1 MEKTVKSS
9 STTKRKVLEL
19 NQTDI
24 IPFLIWATVVF
35 LTWTFMHGADHFLKM
50 TPEALGKYYTLRW
63 VLISHIS
70 AGGGALIL
78 GIIQFWPKLRSY
90 SWKLHRIIGVLYLLA
105 ILVSSI
111 GAMIL
116 ASTTAY
122 ELGWAYAFSLQI
134 WAGVWISSTFIAYY
148 TALKKRYKQHQDW
161 MTRSYIV
168 TIAFLISGLAFKS
181 PIIQQLGN
189 IVEIFPSLI
198 WMGWAVPLYVYE
210 IIRTSQM
217 KN

>member
-1 MEKTVKSS
+1 MEKTAKS
-9 STTKRKVLEL
+9 STTKKILEL

-24 IPFLIWATVVF
+24 IPFLIWTIVVF

-50 TPEALGKYYTLRW
+50 TPGALGKYYNFRW
-63 VLISHIS
+63 ILIAHIT

-105 ILVSSI
+105 ILVSSV

-116 ASTTAY
+116 AFTTAY
-122 ELGWAYAFSLQI
+122 ELHWAYAFSLQI

-148 TALKKRYKQHQDW
+148 AALKKRYKQHQEW

-181 PIIQQLGN
+181 PLVQQLGN
-189 IVEIFPSLI
+189 IVEIFPALI

-210 IIRTSQM
+210 ILRTSQA
-217 KN
+217 KT

>member
-1 MEKTVKSS
+1 MEKTVKSN
-9 STTKRKVLEL
+9 TAKKNLEL
-19 NQTDI
+19 SQTDI
-24 IPFLIWATVVF
+24 VPFLIWAMVVF

-50 TPEALGKYYTLRW
+50 TPGALGKYYTLRW
-63 VLISHIS
+63 ILIAHIT

-90 SWKLHRIIGVLYLLA
+90 SLKLHRIIGLLYLLA
-105 ILVSSI
+105 ILVSSV

-116 ASTTAY
+116 AFTTAY
-122 ELGWAYAFSLQI
+122 ELNWAYAFSLQI

-148 TALKKRYKQHQDW
+148 TARKKRYKQHQEW

-181 PIIQQLGN
+181 PLVQQLGSV
-189 IVEIFPSLI
+189 VEIFPPLI

-210 IIRTSQM
+210 IIRTSWV